1 MHEPHFCIHCKPASS
16 VLSWTTMRRLAT
28 FSHDH
33 RRMVATVWI
42 VLIAVAG
49 ALASGVGSGYV
60 NNFTLPGTESQR
72 ALDLLRDRFPQQ
84 AGDTSQIV
92 FHVQSGSLN
101 DAATKAHVAK
111 VVASVSKLPSVAGVV
126 DPYANAG
133 TISKDG
139 TTGYA
144 SLQFDQQAVDLD
156 KADVERVVDTAR
168 DGATGGLQVELG
180 GQAIQMAEQPETGA
194 GEVIGILVAIVVLIL
209 VLGSAV
215 AMVMPLLSAF
225 AAIGAAMGLVYAAT
239 GAFSI
244 ADFAPTLAVMIAL
257 GVGIDY
263 ALLVINRFRGERADG
278 AEVREATLTAMDTAG
293 RSVLFAGTTV
303 VIALLGMLLLGV
315 SFLNG
320 PAIASAAAVALT
332 MISSLTLLPA
342 LLGFWGR
349 RVKVPSAQAAGAE
362 PRGWGRWSALI
373 SRRPGAF
380 AAGALV
386 VLLLV
391 AAPVTGIRLGS
402 GDAGNNSPSSTT
414 RQAYDLLS
422 EGFGPGFNG
431 PLLVV
436 AEVKPGAGGKAEL
449 AQLRTALSKAQGV
462 AAVSQPNV
470 NEKGD
475 AATLTVIPASKPQD
489 AATKNLLSD
498 LRDHVVPGV
507 TARAPALA
515 AVSIGGATAS
525 TVDFGD
531 VLSSKLPLFI
541 GVVIGLSL
549 LLLAIVFRS
558 LLIPAKAAVLNLLS
572 IGAALGVITFI
583 FQDGHLASLIGVET
597 TSPIEPF
604 LPVMLFAI
612 IFGLS
617 MDYEVFLVTRMHE
630 EWERTHDAPFAVR
643 HGLALTGKVV
653 MAAAII
659 MISVFGSF
667 VLGDDRTIKLF
678 GVGLASAVLF
688 DAFVIRLVLVPA
700 LMHLFGRASWWMP
713 SWLES
718 RLPRLSIEGPADGE
732 GADAE
737 QERDRV
743 KVPA

>member
-1 MHEPHFCIHCKPASS
+1 
-16 VLSWTTMRRLAT
+16 MRRLAA
-28 FSHDH
+28 FSHD
-33 RRMVATVWI
+33 RRRLVATLWV
-42 VLIAVAG
+42 VAIAIAG
-49 ALASGVGSGYV
+49 ALASGAGSGYV

-92 FHVQSGSLN
+92 FHVQRGSLN
-101 DAATKAHVAK
+101 DAAAKAK
-111 VVASVSKLPSVAGVV
+111 VDAVVRSVSGLPAVAGAVG
-126 DPYANAG
+126 PYANPG

-139 TTGYA
+139 RTAYA
-144 SLQFDQQAVDLD
+144 TLLFDQQAVDLD
-156 KADVERVVDTAR
+156 KADVERVIDTAKK
-168 DGATGGLQVELG
+168 GATGGLQVELG
-180 GQAIQMAEQPETGA
+180 GQAIQNAQRPETGA
-194 GEVIGILVAIVVLIL
+194 GELIGIVVAIVVLIL

-263 ALLVINRFRGERADG
+263 ALLVLNRFRGERAGG
-278 AEVREATLTAMDTAG
+278 ADVREATLTAMDTAG

-332 MISSLTLLPA
+332 MLSSLTLLPA
-342 LLGFWGR
+342 LLGFWGG
-349 RVKVPSAQAAGAE
+349 RVKVPAAGAE
-362 PRGWGRWSALI
+362 GAEPRAWGRWSALVA
-373 SRRPGAF
+373 RRPGAF
-380 AAGALV
+380 AAGALA
-386 VLLLV
+386 LLV
-391 AAPVTGIRLGS
+391 VVAFPVTGVRLGS
-402 GDAGNNSPSSTT
+402 GDAGNDNPDTTT
-414 RQAYDLLS
+414 RKAYDLLS
-422 EGFGPGFNG
+422 QGFGAGFNG

-436 AEVKPGAGGKAEL
+436 AEVKPGADGKAQL
-449 AQLRTALSKAQGV
+449 GQLRTALSKAKDV
-462 AAVSQPNV
+462 AAVSPPNL
-470 NEKGD
+470 NEQGD
-475 AATLTVIPASKPQD
+475 AATLTVIPGSKPQD
-489 AATKNLLSD
+489 SATKDLLAE
-498 LRDHVVPGV
+498 LRDDVVPAV
-507 TARAPALA
+507 RDRATALT
-515 AVSIGGATAS
+515 AVSIGGATA
-525 TVDFGD
+525 TTTDFGD
-531 VLSSKLPLFI
+531 VLAGKLPLFI

-549 LLLAIVFRS
+549 ILLTIVFRS
-558 LLIPAKAAVLNLLS
+558 LVIPAKAAVLNLLS

-583 FQDGHLASLIGVET
+583 FQEGHLASLIGVET
-597 TSPIEPF
+597 TGPIEPF

-630 EWERTHDAPFAVR
+630 EWEHTKDPRHAVQ

-700 LMHLFGRASWWMP
+700 LMHLFGKASWWIP
-713 SWLES
+713 AALDR
-718 RLPRLSIEGPADGE
+718 RLPRLSIEGPAE
-732 GADAE
+732 AE
-737 QERDRV
+737 EARV

>member
-1 MHEPHFCIHCKPASS
+1 
-16 VLSWTTMRRLAT
+16 MRRLAV
-28 FSHDH
+28 FAHD
-33 RRMVATVWI
+33 RRRLVVALWVALI
-42 VLIAVAG
+42 VVAG
-49 ALASGVGSGYV
+49 GLASGLGSGYV

-92 FHVQSGSLN
+92 FHVQSGSLK
-101 DAATKAHVAK
+101 DPGQRARVEAVVARVAKLPAVAAT
-111 VVASVSKLPSVAGVV
+111 S
-126 DPYANAG
+126 DPYKNAAA

-139 TTGYA
+139 KTAYT
-144 SLQFDQQAVDLD
+144 SLQFDKQAVDLD
-156 KADVERVVDTAR
+156 KAAVQKVIDTAR
-168 DGATGGLQVELG
+168 AGGTGGLEVELG
-180 GQAIQMAEQPETGA
+180 GQAIQRAQQAATGA
-194 GEVIGILVAIVVLIL
+194 GELIGVGVAVIVLIL
-209 VLGSAV
+209 VLGSFT
-215 AMVMPLLSAF
+215 AMAMPLISAF
-225 AAIGAAMGLVYAAT
+225 AAIAAAMGLVYAAT
-239 GAFSI
+239 GAFAV

-263 ALLVINRFRGERADG
+263 ALLVISRFRTERADG
-278 AEVREATLTAMDTAG
+278 ADVREATLTAMDTAG

-320 PAIASAAAVALT
+320 PAFASAAAVGLT
-332 MISSLTLLPA
+332 MLSSLTLLPA
-342 LLGFWGR
+342 LLGFFGH
-349 RVKVPSAQAAGAE
+349 RVKVPAALSADAE

-373 SRRPGAF
+373 ERRPGAF

-386 VLLLV
+386 ILLLV
-391 AAPVTGIRLGS
+391 AAPITGMRLGS
-402 GDAGNNSPSSTT
+402 GDAGNDGPAKTT
-414 RQAYDLLS
+414 RKAYDLLS
-422 EGFGPGFNG
+422 QGFGPGFNG
-431 PLLVV
+431 PLLVAADV
-436 AEVKPGAGGKAEL
+436 QGSGGKAQLDKLHDAL
-449 AQLRTALSKAQGV
+449 AKTPGV
-462 AAVSQPNV
+462 AAVSAPVLNA
-470 NEKGD
+470 KGD
-475 AATLTVIPASKPQD
+475 AATLSVIPTSKPQD
-489 AATKNLLSD
+489 SATKELLSK
-498 LRDHVVPGV
+498 LRDDVVPSV
-507 TARAPALA
+507 TRSAPALA

-558 LLIPAKAAVLNLLS
+558 ILIPAKAAVLNLLS

-630 EWERTHDAPFAVR
+630 EWEQTENAGFAVR

-667 VLGDDRTIKLF
+667 ILGDDRTIKLF

-688 DAFVIRLVLVPA
+688 DAFMIRLILVPA

-713 SWLES
+713 GALER
-718 RLPRLSIEGPADGE
+718 RLPRLSIEGPAATPE
-732 GADAE
+732 
-737 QERDRV
+737 
-743 KVPA
+743 PARS

>member
-1 MHEPHFCIHCKPASS
+1 
-16 VLSWTTMRRLAT
+16 MRRLAS
-28 FSHDH
+28 FSHD
-33 RRMVATVWI
+33 RRRLVATLWVALI
-42 VLIAVAG
+42 VVAG
-49 ALASGVGSGYV
+49 GLASGLGSGYI

-92 FHVQSGSLN
+92 FHAKSGSITDPTN
-101 DAATKAHVAK
+101 KAAVDAVVAK
-111 VVASVSKLPSVAGVV
+111 VSRLPSVAGAVS
-126 DPYANAG
+126 PYKNASA

-139 TTGYA
+139 KIAYA
-144 SLQFDQQAVDLD
+144 SLLFDKQAVDLD
-156 KADVERVVDTAR
+156 KADVERVIATAHG
-168 DGATGGLQVELG
+168 GATGSLQVELG
-180 GQAIQMAEQPETGA
+180 GQAIQRAQQSEAGA
-194 GEVIGILVAIVVLIL
+194 GELIGIVVAIVVLIL
-209 VLGSAV
+209 VLGSV
-215 AMVMPLLSAF
+215 TAMALPLISAF
-225 AAIGAAMGLVYAAT
+225 AAIAAAMGLVYAAT
-239 GAFSI
+239 GSFSV

-263 ALLVINRFRGERADG
+263 ALLVINRFRGERAAG
-278 AEVREATLTAMDTAG
+278 ADVREATLTAMDTAG

-320 PAIASAAAVALT
+320 PAVASAAAVALT
-332 MISSLTLLPA
+332 MLSSLTLLPA
-342 LLGFWGR
+342 LLGFLGH
-349 RVKVPSAQAAGAE
+349 RVKVPASDPAGDADAE
-362 PRGWGRWSALI
+362 PRGWARWSALI
-373 SRRPGAF
+373 QRRPAAF

-386 VLLLV
+386 VLLVV
-391 AAPVTGIRLGS
+391 AAPVTGMRLGS
-402 GDAGNNSPSSTT
+402 GDAGNDSPSKTT
-414 RQAYDLLS
+414 RKAYDLLS
-422 EGFGPGFNG
+422 QGFGPGFNG
-431 PLLVV
+431 PLLVA
-436 AEVKPGAGGKAEL
+436 AEVDKSKGGTAEL
-449 AQLRTALSKAQGV
+449 TTLRTKLSQTPGV
-462 AAVSQPNV
+462 AAVSAPTLNA
-470 NEKGD
+470 KGD
-475 AATLTVIPASKPQD
+475 AATLSVIPTSKPQD
-489 AATKNLLSD
+489 VATKDLLSK
-498 LRDHVVPGV
+498 LRDDVVPSV
-507 TARAPALA
+507 TRTASGLP

-541 GVVIGLSL
+541 GVVIALSL
-549 LLLAIVFRS
+549 LLLAVVFRS
-558 LLIPAKAAVLNLLS
+558 ILIPVKAAVLNLLS

-630 EWERTHDAPFAVR
+630 EWEHTNDAGYAVR

-700 LMHLFGRASWWMP
+700 LMYLFGRASWWMP
-713 SWLES
+713 PALER
-718 RLPRLSIEGPADGE
+718 RLPRLSIEGPQVAT
-732 GADAE
+732 
-737 QERDRV
+737 QET
-743 KVPA
+743 

>member
-1 MHEPHFCIHCKPASS
+1 
-16 VLSWTTMRRLAT
+16 MRRLAA

-33 RRMVATVWI
+33 RRLVATLWI
-42 VLIAVAG
+42 VVIAAAG

-101 DAATKAHVAK
+101 DPATKAK
-111 VVASVSKLPSVAGVV
+111 VNAVVRSVSTLPSVAGAVS
-126 DPYANAG
+126 PYANPG
-133 TISKDG
+133 TVSKDG
-139 TTGYA
+139 RTAYA
-144 SLQFDQQAVDLD
+144 SLLFEEQAVDLD
-156 KADVERVVDTAR
+156 KADVERVVDTAHQ
-168 DGATGGLQVELG
+168 GAGDGLQVELG

-194 GEVIGILVAIVVLIL
+194 GEIIGVVVAIIVLVL

-225 AAIGAAMGLVYAAT
+225 AAIAAAMGLVYAAT

-263 ALLVINRFRGERADG
+263 ALLVINRFRGERAEG

-320 PAIASAAAVALT
+320 PAIASAAAVAVT

-349 RVKVPSAQAAGAE
+349 RVKVPTTDVEHAE
-362 PRGWGRWSALI
+362 PRGWGRWSAWI
-373 SRRPGAF
+373 ARRPGAF
-380 AAGALV
+380 AVGSLV

-391 AAPVTGIRLGS
+391 AAPVLGIRLGS
-402 GDAGNNSPSSTT
+402 SDAGNNNPDTTT
-414 RQAYDLLS
+414 RKAYDLLS
-422 EGFGPGFNG
+422 QGFGPGFNG

-436 AEVKPGAGGKAEL
+436 AEVKPGGDGQ
-449 AQLRTALSKAQGV
+449 AQLAKLRGALTKTEGV

-475 AATLTVIPASKPQD
+475 AATLTVIPTSKPQD
-489 AATKNLLSD
+489 AATKDLLSD
-498 LRDHVVPGV
+498 LRDHVVPDV
-507 TARAPALA
+507 RASAPALE

-531 VLSSKLPLFI
+531 VLAGKLPLFI

-549 LLLAIVFRS
+549 LLLAVVFRS

-630 EWERTHDAPFAVR
+630 EWERTRDSAFAVR

-713 SWLES
+713 TWLES
-718 RLPRLSIEGPADGE
+718 RLPRLSIEGPAEEGSVDE
-732 GADAE
+732 GAGAG
-737 QERDRV
+737 RDRV

>member
-1 MHEPHFCIHCKPASS
+1 
-16 VLSWTTMRRLAT
+16 MRRLAA

-33 RRMVATVWI
+33 RRLVATVWI
-42 VLIAVAG
+42 VLIAAAG

-101 DAATKAHVAK
+101 DAATKARVAE

-139 TTGYA
+139 STGYA
-144 SLQFDQQAVDLD
+144 SLLFDQQAVDLD
-156 KADVERVVDTAR
+156 KADVERVVDTAQ

-194 GEVIGILVAIVVLIL
+194 GEIIGILVAIVVLIL

-349 RVKVPSAQAAGAE
+349 RVKVPSAQTAGAE

-373 SRRPGAF
+373 ARRPGAF

-414 RQAYDLLS
+414 RKAYDLLS
-422 EGFGPGFNG
+422 QGFGPGFNG

-449 AQLRTALSKAQGV
+449 TQLRTALSKAQGV

-470 NEKGD
+470 NKKGD
-475 AATLTVIPASKPQD
+475 AATLTVIPTSKPQD
-489 AATKNLLSD
+489 AATKDLLSD

-507 TARAPALA
+507 TAQAPALA

-630 EWERTHDAPFAVR
+630 EWERTHDASFAVR

-713 SWLES
+713 AWLES

-732 GADAE
+732 DAGADE
-737 QERDRV
+737 RGRDRV

>member
-1 MHEPHFCIHCKPASS
+1 MCRP
-16 VLSWTTMRRLAT
+16 MRRLAA
-28 FSHDH
+28 FSHD
-33 RRMVATVWI
+33 RRRLVATLWVALI
-42 VLIAVAG
+42 VVAG
-49 ALASGVGSGYV
+49 GLASSVGSGYI

-92 FHVQSGSLN
+92 FHVQRGSLTDPAN
-101 DAATKAHVAK
+101 KAK
-111 VVASVSKLPSVAGVV
+111 VQAVVDRVAELPSVAGTVS
-126 DPYANAG
+126 PYKNAAA
-133 TISKDG
+133 ISKDG
-139 TTGYA
+139 TTAYA
-144 SLQFDQQAVDLD
+144 SLLFDKQAVDLD
-156 KADVERVVDTAR
+156 KADIEKVIDSAKA
-168 DGATGGLQVELG
+168 GATGGLEVELG
-180 GQAIQMAEQPETGA
+180 GQAILMAQQTEAGA
-194 GEVIGILVAIVVLIL
+194 GELIGVGVAVIVLIL
-209 VLGSAV
+209 VLGSLT
-215 AMVMPLLSAF
+215 AMALPLISAF
-225 AAIGAAMGLVYAAT
+225 AAIAAAMGLVYAST
-239 GAFSI
+239 GAFSV

-263 ALLVINRFRGERADG
+263 ALLVINRFRGERAAGND
-278 AEVREATLTAMDTAG
+278 VREATLTAMDTAG

-320 PAIASAAAVALT
+320 PAVASAAAVALT
-332 MISSLTLLPA
+332 MLSSLTLLPA
-342 LLGFWGR
+342 LLGFFGR
-349 RVKVPSAQAAGAE
+349 RVKVPSVSNPDAE
-362 PRGWGRWSALI
+362 PRGFARWSAILE
-373 SRRPGAF
+373 RRPGAF

-391 AAPVTGIRLGS
+391 ASPVTGMRLGS
-402 GDAGNNSPSSTT
+402 GDQGNDSPSKTT
-414 RQAYDLLS
+414 RKAYDLLS
-422 EGFGPGFNG
+422 SGFGPGFNG
-431 PLLVV
+431 PLLVA
-436 AEVKPGAGGKAEL
+436 AEVDGAAGKAEL
-449 AQLRTALSKAQGV
+449 AKLQTALKETPGV
-462 AAVSQPNV
+462 AAVSAPTM

-475 AATLTVIPASKPQD
+475 AATLTVIPTSKPQD
-489 AATKNLLSD
+489 SATKDLLAK
-498 LRDHVVPGV
+498 LRDDVVPSV
-507 TARAPALA
+507 TRSAPALA

-541 GVVIGLSL
+541 GVVIVLSL

-558 LLIPAKAAVLNLLS
+558 LVIPAKAAVLNLLS

-597 TSPIEPF
+597 TGPIEPF

-630 EWERTHDAPFAVR
+630 EWERTKDASFAVR

-678 GVGLASAVLF
+678 GIGLASAVLF
-688 DAFVIRLVLVPA
+688 DAFVIRLILVPA
-700 LMHLFGRASWWMP
+700 LMHLFGKASWWMP
-713 SWLES
+713 AALER
-718 RLPRLSIEGPADGE
+718 RLPRLSIEGPAE
-732 GADAE
+732 EHAP
-737 QERDRV
+737 EREA
-743 KVPA
+743 VPA

>member
-1 MHEPHFCIHCKPASS
+1 
-16 VLSWTTMRRLAT
+16 MRRLAA
-28 FSHDH
+28 FSHD
-33 RRMVATVWI
+33 RRRLVATLWVALI
-42 VLIAVAG
+42 VLAG
-49 ALASGVGSGYV
+49 GLASGVGSGYV

-92 FHVQSGSLN
+92 FHVQSGSLKS
-101 DAATKAHVAK
+101 AANQAK
-111 VVASVSKLPSVAGVV
+111 VDAVLARVAQQPSVAGTVS
-126 DPYANAG
+126 PYKNTAA
-133 TISKDG
+133 ISKDG
-139 TTGYA
+139 TTAYA
-144 SLQFDQQAVDLD
+144 SLLFKEQAVDLD
-156 KADVERVVDTAR
+156 KADVEKVIDTAKA
-168 DGATGGLQVELG
+168 GATGGLQVELG
-180 GQAIQMAEQPETGA
+180 GQAIQFAQQPETGA
-194 GEVIGILVAIVVLIL
+194 GELIGIAVAIVVLIL

-215 AMVMPLLSAF
+215 AMVMPLLAAF
-225 AAIGAAMGLVYAAT
+225 AAIAAAMGLVYAAT
-239 GAFSI
+239 GSFSV

-263 ALLVINRFRGERADG
+263 ALLVINRFRGERSAGTD
-278 AEVREATLTAMDTAG
+278 VREATLTAMDTAG

-303 VIALLGMLLLGV
+303 VIALLGMLLLGI

-320 PAIASAAAVALT
+320 PAIASAVAVALT
-332 MISSLTLLPA
+332 MLSSLTLLPA

-349 RVKVPSAQAAGAE
+349 RVKVPAAVAATAE
-362 PRGWGRWSALI
+362 PRGFGRWSAWI
-373 SRRPGAF
+373 ERRPGAF

-386 VLLLV
+386 ILLLV
-391 AAPVTGIRLGS
+391 AAPVTGMRLGS
-402 GDAGNNSPSSTT
+402 GDAGNDSPSKTT
-414 RQAYDLLS
+414 RKAYDLLS
-422 EGFGPGFNG
+422 HGFGPGFNG

-436 AEVKPGAGGKAEL
+436 AEVKPGDGGRAQL
-449 AQLRTALSKAQGV
+449 AQLRTALGQAEGV
-462 AAVSQPNV
+462 AAVSAPALNQ
-470 NEKGD
+470 KGD
-475 AATLTVIPASKPQD
+475 AATLSVIPTTKPQD
-489 AATKNLLSD
+489 SATKDLLSD
-498 LRDHVVPGV
+498 LRDHVVPSV
-507 TARAPALA
+507 RRAAPALT

-525 TVDFGD
+525 IVDFGD

-630 EWERTHDAPFAVR
+630 EWEHTKDPHYAVR

-667 VLGDDRTIKLF
+667 ILGDDRTIKLF

-700 LMHLFGRASWWMP
+700 LMHLFGKASWWMP
-713 SWLES
+713 AWLDR
-718 RLPRLSIEGPADGE
+718 RLPRLSIEGPAEETPEHD
-732 GADAE
+732 
-737 QERDRV
+737 RDRV

>member
-1 MHEPHFCIHCKPASS
+1 
-16 VLSWTTMRRLAT
+16 MRRLAA

-33 RRMVATVWI
+33 RRLVATAWI
-42 VLIAVAG
+42 VLIAAAG

-101 DAATKAHVAK
+101 DAATKAK
-111 VVASVSKLPSVAGVV
+111 VNAVVKSVSGLPSVAGAVS
-126 DPYANAG
+126 PYANAG

-139 TTGYA
+139 KTAYA
-144 SLQFDQQAVDLD
+144 SLLFDQQAVDLD
-156 KADVERVVDTAR
+156 KADVERVVDTAKK
-168 DGATGGLQVELG
+168 GAGDGLQVELG

-194 GEVIGILVAIVVLIL
+194 GELIGIGVAIVVLIL

-215 AMVMPLLSAF
+215 AMVMPLLAAF
-225 AAIGAAMGLVYAAT
+225 AAIAAAMGLVYAAT

-263 ALLVINRFRGERADG
+263 ALLVINRFRGERAEG
-278 AEVREATLTAMDTAG
+278 ADVREATLTAMDTAG

-332 MISSLTLLPA
+332 MISSLTFLPA
-342 LLGFWGR
+342 LLGFWGK
-349 RVKVPSAQAAGAE
+349 RVKVPTAVADDAE

-373 SRRPGAF
+373 ARRPAAF
-380 AAGALV
+380 AVGSLV

-391 AAPVTGIRLGS
+391 ASPITGMRLGS

-422 EGFGPGFNG
+422 KGFGPGFNG

-436 AEVKPGAGGKAEL
+436 AEVKTGGDGKAQL
-449 AQLRTALSKAQGV
+449 AKLRSALARTPGV

-475 AATLTVIPASKPQD
+475 AATLTVIPTSKPQD
-489 AATKNLLSD
+489 SATKDLLST
-498 LRDHVVPGV
+498 LRDRVVPGV
-507 TARAPALA
+507 TKEAPALA

-549 LLLAIVFRS
+549 LLLAVVFRS

-583 FQDGHLASLIGVET
+583 FQDGHLASWIGVET
-597 TSPIEPF
+597 TAPIEPF

-630 EWERTHDAPFAVR
+630 EWERTKDSGFAVR

-713 SWLES
+713 AWLDS
-718 RLPRLSIEGPADGE
+718 RLPRLSIEGPAE
-732 GADAE
+732 DAVD
-737 QERDRV
+737 ERDRV

>member
-1 MHEPHFCIHCKPASS
+1 
-16 VLSWTTMRRLAT
+16 MRRLAA
-28 FSHDH
+28 FAHD
-33 RRMVATVWI
+33 RRR
-42 VLIAVAG
+42 LIAALWVALIVAAG
-49 ALASGVGSGYV
+49 GLASAAGSGYI

-92 FHVQSGSLN
+92 FHVSSGSLKDPAN
-101 DAATKAHVAK
+101 QAK
-111 VVASVSKLPSVAGVV
+111 VQAVVDRMAKLPSVAGTVS
-126 DPYANAG
+126 PYQDTTA
-133 TISKDG
+133 ISEDG
-139 TTGYA
+139 TTAYA
-144 SLQFDQQAVDLD
+144 SLLFDQQAVDLD
-156 KADVERVVDTAR
+156 KADVERVVETAR
-168 DGATGGLQVELG
+168 AGATGGLQVELG
-180 GQAIQMAEQPETGA
+180 GQAIQLAQQTEAGA
-194 GEVIGILVAIVVLIL
+194 GELIGVAVAIVVLVL
-209 VLGSAV
+209 VLGSLTAMALPLV
-215 AMVMPLLSAF
+215 AAF
-225 AAIGAAMGLVYAAT
+225 AAIAAAMGLVYAAT

-263 ALLVINRFRGERADG
+263 ALLVINRFRGERAAGSD
-278 AEVREATLTAMDTAG
+278 VREATLTAMDTAG

-332 MISSLTLLPA
+332 MLSSLTLLPA
-342 LLGFWGR
+342 LLGFFGR
-349 RVKVPSAQAAGAE
+349 RVKVPAAVAEAAGGVR
-362 PRGWGRWSALI
+362 PRGFARWAQI
-373 SRRPGAF
+373 VERHPGAF

-391 AAPVTGIRLGS
+391 AFPVTGIRLGS
-402 GDAGNNSPSSTT
+402 GDAGNDSPSKTT
-414 RQAYDLLS
+414 RKAYDLLS
-422 EGFGPGFNG
+422 QGFGPGFNG

-436 AEVKPGAGGKAEL
+436 AEVEQGDGGTAQL
-449 AQLRTALSKAQGV
+449 ARLRTALSKADGV
-462 AAVSQPNV
+462 AAVSEPAL
-470 NEKGD
+470 NEQGD

-489 AATKNLLSD
+489 AATKDLLST
-498 LRDHVVPGV
+498 LRDEVVPSV
-507 TARAPALA
+507 TKAAPGLA

-531 VLSSKLPLFI
+531 VLASKLPLFI

-549 LLLAIVFRS
+549 LLLALVFRS
-558 LLIPAKAAVLNLLS
+558 LVIPAKAAVLNLLS

-597 TSPIEPF
+597 TGPIEPF

-630 EWERTHDAPFAVR
+630 EWEHTKDPHYAVR

-678 GVGLASAVLF
+678 GIGLASAVLF

-700 LMHLFGRASWWMP
+700 LMHLFGKASWWMP
-713 SWLES
+713 AALER
-718 RLPRLSIEGPADGE
+718 RLPRLSIEGPPE
-732 GADAE
+732 EADASE
-737 QERDRV
+737 DRER
-743 KVPA
+743 VPVHA

>member
-1 MHEPHFCIHCKPASS
+1 
-16 VLSWTTMRRLAT
+16 MRRLAA
-28 FSHDH
+28 FSHD
-33 RRMVATVWI
+33 RRRLIVALWVGLI
-42 VLIAVAG
+42 VAAG
-49 ALASGVGSGYV
+49 GLAAAAGTGYV

-92 FHVQSGSLN
+92 FHVQSGSLK
-101 DAATKAHVAK
+101 DPGQQARVAA
-111 VVASVSKLPSVAGVV
+111 VVDRVTKLPSVAGVTS
-126 DPYANAG
+126 PYKNAKA

-139 TTGYA
+139 KTAYA
-144 SLQFDQQAVDLD
+144 SLLFDKQAVDLD
-156 KADVERVVDTAR
+156 KAQVEKVVSTAR
-168 DGATGGLQVELG
+168 AGATGGLEVELG
-180 GQAIQMAEQPETGA
+180 GQAIQRAQQSEAGA
-194 GEVIGILVAIVVLIL
+194 GELIGIAVAIVVLIL
-209 VLGSAV
+209 VLGSFT
-215 AMVMPLLSAF
+215 AMAMPLLSAF

-239 GAFSI
+239 GAFSV

-263 ALLVINRFRGERADG
+263 ALLVISRFRTERASG
-278 AEVREATLTAMDTAG
+278 SEVREATLTAMDTAG

-320 PAIASAAAVALT
+320 PAVASAAAVALT
-332 MISSLTLLPA
+332 MLSSLTLLPA
-342 LLGFWGR
+342 MLGFWGR
-349 RVKVPSAQAAGAE
+349 RVKVPADPDPNAE
-362 PRGWGRWSALI
+362 PRGWGRWSALVE
-373 SRRPGAF
+373 RRPGAF

-386 VLLLV
+386 ILLLV
-391 AAPVTGIRLGS
+391 ASPITGMRLGS
-402 GDAGNNSPSSTT
+402 GDAGNDGPAKTT
-414 RQAYDLLS
+414 RKAYDLLS
-422 EGFGPGFNG
+422 AGFGPGFNG
-431 PLLVV
+431 PLLVAADV
-436 AEVKPGAGGKAEL
+436 EGSGGEAEL
-449 AQLRTALSKAQGV
+449 TKLHDALASTKGV
-462 AAVSQPNV
+462 AAVSRPV
-470 NEKGD
+470 LNEKGD
-475 AATLTVIPASKPQD
+475 AATLSVIPTSKPQD
-489 AATKNLLSD
+489 AATKDLLSN
-498 LRDHVVPGV
+498 LRDHVVPSV
-507 TARAPALA
+507 TGGGTALA

-558 LLIPAKAAVLNLLS
+558 ILIPAKAAVLNLLS

-630 EWERTHDAPFAVR
+630 EWEHTHDASFAVR

-667 VLGDDRTIKLF
+667 ILGDDRTIKLF

-688 DAFVIRLVLVPA
+688 DAFVIRLILVPA

-713 SWLES
+713 KALER
-718 RLPRLSIEGPADGE
+718 RLPRLSIEGPATPE
-732 GADAE
+732 
-737 QERDRV
+737 
-743 KVPA
+743 PARS

>member
-1 MHEPHFCIHCKPASS
+1 
-16 VLSWTTMRRLAT
+16 MRRLAA

-33 RRMVATVWI
+33 RRLVATLWV
-42 VLIAVAG
+42 VLIAAAG
-49 ALASGVGSGYV
+49 ALAAGAGSGYV

-92 FHVQSGSLN
+92 FHVQRGSLN
-101 DAATKAHVAK
+101 DPATKAKVAATIAK
-111 VVASVSKLPSVAGVV
+111 VSKLPSVAGTVA
-126 DPYANAG
+126 PSSSSG

-139 TTGYA
+139 RTGYA
-144 SLQFDQQAVDLD
+144 SLLFDQQAVDLD
-156 KADVERVVDTAR
+156 KADVEKVVDTAQAS
-168 DGATGGLQVELG
+168 ATGGLQVELG
-180 GQAIQMAEQPETGA
+180 GQAILNAQRPETGA
-194 GEVIGILVAIVVLIL
+194 GELFGIAVAIIVLIV

-215 AMVMPLLSAF
+215 AMVMPLLAAF
-225 AAIGAAMGLVYAAT
+225 AAIAAAMGLVYAAT

-263 ALLVINRFRGERADG
+263 ALLILNRFRGERAGG
-278 AEVREATLTAMDTAG
+278 ADVRTAALTSMDTAG

-332 MISSLTLLPA
+332 MLSSLTLLPA
-342 LLGFWGR
+342 LLGFWGK
-349 RVKVPSAQAAGAE
+349 RVKVPSATIDAAE

-373 SRRPGAF
+373 ARRPGAF

-391 AAPVTGIRLGS
+391 AAPVTGMRLGS
-402 GDAGNNSPSSTT
+402 ADSGNDNPSTT
-414 RQAYDLLS
+414 TRKAYDLLS
-422 EGFGPGFNG
+422 QGFGPGFNG

-436 AEVKPGAGGKAEL
+436 AEVKGADGKAAL
-449 AQLRTALSKAQGV
+449 AQLRTSLSKAGDV
-462 AAVSQPNV
+462 AAVSQPNL
-470 NEKGD
+470 NKSGD
-475 AATLTVIPASKPQD
+475 AATLTVIPASSPQD
-489 AATKNLLSD
+489 AKTKDLLAD
-498 LRDHVVPGV
+498 LRDHVVP
-507 TARAPALA
+507 AAKQAAPALT
-515 AVSIGGATAS
+515 AVSIGGATA
-525 TVDFGD
+525 TTTDFGD

-597 TSPIEPF
+597 TGPIEPF

-630 EWERTHDAPFAVR
+630 EWEHTKDPHHAVQ

-700 LMHLFGRASWWMP
+700 VMHLFGTASWWMP
-713 SWLES
+713 AWLER
-718 RLPRLSIEGPADGE
+718 RLPRLSIEGPAE
-732 GADAE
+732 DAE
-737 QERDRV
+737 DRV
-743 KVPA
+743 KVAA